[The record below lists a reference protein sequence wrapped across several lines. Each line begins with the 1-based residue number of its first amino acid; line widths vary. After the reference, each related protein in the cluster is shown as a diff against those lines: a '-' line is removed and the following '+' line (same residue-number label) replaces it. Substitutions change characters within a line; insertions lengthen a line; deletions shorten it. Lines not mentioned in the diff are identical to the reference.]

1 MLEKS
6 NNFIFV
12 LQLFLNLD
20 IFSTKQLEDAK

>member
-1 MLEKS
+1 MLEKT

-20 IFSTKQLEDAK
+20 ILSIKQLEDAK